1 MDADTELGRR
11 AAAGDAAAF
20 TALVRLHEAK
30 VRRFLD
36 RLLRGEGADD
46 LAQEVFI
53 KAWRMAPRWREEG
66 AYGAWLMRIAW
77 NTFLAYQKGQG
88 RRLHRETAAYDP
100 DPLPSDNADQAIDL
114 KRALAGLSERERAA
128 ALLCFGE
135 GCSHAE
141 AAAILELP
149 LGTVK
154 SLVAR
159 ARTRIVAYL
168 EKKHD

>member
-1 MDADTELGRR
+1 MDSDNELARK
-11 AAAGDAAAF
+11 AAAGDTAAF
-20 TALVRLHEAK
+20 TALVRLHESR

-36 RLLRGEGADD
+36 RLLRSDGAED
-46 LAQEVFI
+46 LAQEVFL
-53 KAWRMAPRWREEG
+53 KAWRMAPNWREEG
-66 AYGAWLMRIAW
+66 PYGAWLMRIAW
-77 NTFLAYQKGQG
+77 TSFLSHNKTRG
-88 RRLHRETAAYDP
+88 RQLNREAATYDP
-100 DPLPSDNADQAIDL
+100 NPGEVGNAEAAIDL

-135 GCSHAE
+135 GCSHGE
-141 AAAILELP
+141 AAAILDVP

-159 ARTRIVAYL
+159 ARMRILAYL